1 MKKTLSA
8 KELAAVSEVLE
19 DTAFLKKLIA
29 SMSNSVL
36 LMPLIRLLADSD
48 QHSIIDLL
56 MPEIEA
62 EALRRLAVKDKN
74 SR

>member
-19 DTAFLKKLIA
+19 DTAFLKKLID
-29 SMSNSVL
+29 SMSNSAL
-36 LMPLIRLLADSD
+36 LMPLIKLLSGSD
-48 QHSIIDLL
+48 QYQIIDLL

>member
-1 MKKTLSA
+1 MKKALSV

-19 DTAFLKKLIA
+19 DTAFLKKMIDG
-29 SMSNSVL
+29 MSNSTL
-36 LMPLIRLLADSD
+36 LMPLIKLLSGSD
-48 QHSIIDLL
+48 QHQIIDLL

-62 EALRRLAVKDKN
+62 EALRRLAAKDKN

>member
-1 MKKTLSA
+1 MKKTLSV

-19 DTAFLKKLIA
+19 DTAFLKKLID
-29 SMSNSVL
+29 SMSNSAL
-36 LMPLIRLLADSD
+36 LMPLIRLLSGSD
-48 QHSIIDLL
+48 QHQIIDLL

-62 EALRRLAVKDKN
+62 EALRRLAAKDKN

>member
-1 MKKTLSA
+1 MKKTLSV

-19 DTAFLKKLIA
+19 DTAFLKKLIDG
-29 SMSNSVL
+29 MSNSAL
-36 LMPLIRLLADSD
+36 LMPLIKLLSSGN
-48 QHSIIDLL
+48 QRPLIDLL
-56 MPEIEA
+56 MPEIET

>member
-19 DTAFLKKLIA
+19 DTAFLKKLID
-29 SMSNSVL
+29 SMSNSAL
-36 LMPLIRLLADSD
+36 LMPLIKLLTDSD
-48 QHSIIDLL
+48 QYLIIDLL

-62 EALRRLAVKDKN
+62 EALRRLA
-74 SR
+74 SRNKGV

>member
-19 DTAFLKKLIA
+19 DTAFLKKMIDG
-29 SMSNSVL
+29 MSNS
-36 LMPLIRLLADSD
+36 A
-48 QHSIIDLL
+48 LL

-62 EALRRLAVKDKN
+62 EALRRLAAKDKN

>member
-1 MKKTLSA
+1 MKKTLNT

-19 DTAFLKKLIA
+19 DTAFLKKLID
-29 SMSNSVL
+29 SMSNSAL
-36 LMPLIRLLADSD
+36 LMPLIKLLTGSD
-48 QHSIIDLL
+48 QYQIIDLL